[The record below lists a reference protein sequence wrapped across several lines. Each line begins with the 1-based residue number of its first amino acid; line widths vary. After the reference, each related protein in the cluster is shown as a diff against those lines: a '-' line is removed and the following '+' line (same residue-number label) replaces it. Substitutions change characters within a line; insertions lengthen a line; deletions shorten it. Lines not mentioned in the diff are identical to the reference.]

1 MKWHLTE
8 FAPEPEPEHTDELP
22 ILSEDAILEFEFDQS
37 AAHKAEVDA
46 LETAVET
53 LRETLDLAERRW
65 GALESRLE
73 AQDQAIAE
81 IKGHVGNSPAPL
93 DPAPPDPAPIAIVEP
108 AGDPGQPAAGTV
120 SLDSSAG
127 DSETTLLERIASLE
141 AYIAGRADRWQAME
155 QDLAARSRRI
165 SELEIEL
172 QQRIDREQQ
181 LEDRLHNE
189 SDRANE
195 LRDKLRRMHRRLEE
209 AELGLTD
216 QDLDATRQLVG
227 RAIQGTQ
234 VWFHPMSES
243 SESSESESVTAPKI
257 FCLTADLPEPF
268 VMSKDAITIGRAP
281 DCDIQIATDFVS
293 RQHAT
298 IRRENF
304 DTIIEDRS
312 STNGVFV
319 NAQRIKRKALT
330 DGDEITIGESRFRFV
345 AGEPLN

>member
-8 FAPEPEPEHTDELP
+8 SGPEPEHTDELP
-22 ILSEDAILEFEFDQS
+22 ILSEDAIFEFEQS
-37 AAHKAEVDA
+37 AVNKAEVDA

-53 LRETLDLAERRW
+53 LREALDLAERRW

-81 IKGHVGNSPAPL
+81 IKDHVGSN
-93 DPAPPDPAPIAIVEP
+93 PAPPDAGPIAGLEP
-108 AGDPGQPAAGTV
+108 SAETGPLAAGTA
-120 SLDSSAG
+120 SIDGSGG

-141 AYIAGRADRWQAME
+141 TYIAGRSDRWQAME

-181 LEDRLHNE
+181 LEDRLHTE
-189 SDRANE
+189 TDRANE

-209 AELGLTD
+209 AELGVTDQD
-216 QDLDATRQLVG
+216 QDLDATRELVG
-227 RAIQGTQ
+227 RAIKGTG
-234 VWFHPMSES
+234 VRFHPKN
-243 SESSESESVTAPKI
+243 ESSESESVRAPKI

-268 VMSKDAITIGRAP
+268 VMNNDAITIGRAP

-298 IRRENF
+298 IKRENF

-319 NAQRIKRKALT
+319 NAQRIERKALT